1 MKINIYIRI
10 VAAILAI
17 VWMTRIFSYSSD
29 DATAS
34 MQVSRS
40 VSYDIVESANRI
52 LNLGWDEDKIYG
64 VSKAIEKTVRKLAH
78 MAEYGVLGLLV
89 SIACDAWRPSFVRSL
104 AAMIICLAYAVS
116 DELHQTFVD
125 GRSGEIRDVV
135 IDLCGAVLALLL
147 GHLIVHLYL
156 EKKSLK
162 KADLKKVS
170 LEKTGMEQIHPEE
183 ETKI

>member
-10 VAAILAI
+10 AAALLA
-17 VWMTRIFSYSSD
+17 VLWMTRIFSYSSD

-64 VSKAIEKTVRKLAH
+64 ASKTIEKTVRKLAH
-78 MAEYGVLGLLV
+78 MAEYGVLGILV
-89 SIACDAWRPSFVRSL
+89 SIACDAWRPSAVRSFI
-104 AAMIICLAYAVS
+104 AMLICLAYAVS

-125 GRSGEIRDVV
+125 GRSGEIKDVV
-135 IDLCGAVLALLL
+135 IDLCGALIALMI
-147 GHLIVHLYL
+147 GYLIIHLYH
-156 EKKSLK
+156 SY
-162 KADLKKVS
+162 
-170 LEKTGMEQIHPEE
+170 E
-183 ETKI
+183 ETQK